1 MYIYNITT
9 KVHTSIQE
17 QWVEWM
23 KMHHIPQI
31 MATGCFTESQFVRIL
46 ELDDSEGPTYAT
58 QFKAASKA
66 DYNRYIAIH
75 APALR
80 KDSLSK
86 WGEKII
92 GFRSLMELVH

>member
-9 KVHTSIQE
+9 KVHASIQE

-23 KMHHIPQI
+23 KMHHIPQM

-58 QFKAASKA
+58 QFKSDSKA
-66 DYNRYIAIH
+66 DYNRYISLY
-75 APALR
+75 APELR

-92 GFRSLMELVH
+92 GFRTLMELVH

>member
-9 KVHTSIQE
+9 KVHTSIHE
-17 QWVEWM
+17 QWVDWM

-31 MATGCFTESQFVRIL
+31 MATGCFTESQFVRLL
-46 ELDDSEGPTYAT
+46 ELDDSEGPTFAT

-66 DYNRYIAIH
+66 DYNRYIEIH
-75 APALR
+75 APSLR

-86 WGEKII
+86 WGDKII